1 MSNTPATGAVSE
13 DEVFDAIVGMLAEM
27 LELFDVDPSDV
38 TRDTEFHD
46 DLEMESIDLVALS
59 GLLRERWGD
68 RVNFAQFIAGM
79 ELEQIMHVTV
89 GQLVDFVVESLRSTE
104 AHAPGEQPAGEQA

>member
-1 MSNTPATGAVSE
+1 MSENPVVRDVDTVDES
-13 DEVFDAIVGMLAEM
+13 EVFDAIVSMLAEM
-27 LELFDVDPSDV
+27 LADFDVDPSEIG
-38 TRDTEFHD
+38 RDTEFHD

-68 RVNFAQFIAGM
+68 QVNFAQFIAGM

-89 GQLVDFVVESLRSTE
+89 GELVRFVVDSVNNPS
-104 AHAPGEQPAGEQA
+104 PGGEGQP

>member
-1 MSNTPATGAVSE
+1 MSNNPATETLSE
-13 DEVFDAIVGMLAEM
+13 DEVFDAIVGMLADM

-38 TRDTEFHD
+38 TRETEFHD

-89 GQLVDFVVESLRSTE
+89 GQLVDFVVESLNSTE
-104 AHAPGEQPAGEQA
+104 ADAPAEQPAGEQA